1 MLGFYAMPMEGKWV
15 ITRSSVAG
23 LKPGD
28 IIRSLEGQSIEALF
42 QSQKQYVSASDER
55 WLRRALFECPYLF
68 PPSFNL
74 TLEDGRSVPVVR
86 NGKFQWPGAEAE
98 ANTVSLEEG
107 VLYIRI
113 PSFDKPIFEDSARK
127 SLRSALNAAAVI
139 IDVRGNH
146 GGSTPSDLVADL
158 MDRPYR
164 WYAEATPVN
173 IGLFQNQGFMDQ
185 HAELAWFGT
194 TQRPGSDPYRGDLY
208 LLVDGGCFS
217 ACEDFL
223 VPFKDNHRAT
233 IIGARSAG
241 SSGQPVYQR
250 LADGMGVQ
258 VSAKREYLPDGSA
271 FEGVGVAPDIEVTT
285 TIDDLR
291 RGRDPVLAKAGEVI
305 RTKRKP

>member
-1 MLGFYAMPMEGKWV
+1 
-15 ITRSSVAG
+15 
-23 LKPGD
+23 
-28 IIRSLEGQSIEALF
+28 
-42 QSQKQYVSASDER
+42 
-55 WLRRALFECPYLF
+55 
-68 PPSFNL
+68 
-74 TLEDGRSVPVVR
+74 
-86 NGKFQWPGAEAE
+86 
-98 ANTVSLEEG
+98 
-107 VLYIRI
+107 
-113 PSFDKPIFEDSARK
+113 
-127 SLRSALNAAAVI
+127 
-139 IDVRGNH
+139 
-146 GGSTPSDLVADL
+146 

-185 HAELAWFGT
+185 HAELAWFGA